1 MSDSPVKYF
10 VVDAFTNRPFAGNPA
25 AIVPLERWPDDAWL
39 QQVARE
45 MNLSE
50 TAYLV
55 PNATGYDL
63 RWFTPAVEVDL
74 CGHAT
79 IASSAVLAKLGKMVD
94 GQEVAFSTRSGRL
107 TARRQ
112 GTVFRL
118 DFPALPVEEKFDMNS
133 GPAAGLADAL
143 GATPVFVGRSRFDL
157 LAEVESEAV
166 VRAVSPDFRRI
177 GRMPYRGL
185 IVTAP
190 ADRVAGDSPEF
201 DFASRFFAPA
211 LGVDEDPVCGSAHC
225 CLAPYW
231 SEKLGKTKMVGH
243 QVSARSGIVHVE
255 LRGDRVQLGGE
266 GVIVAAGELLA

>member
-1 MSDSPVKYF
+1 MSDTPIKYY

-25 AIVPLERWPDDAWL
+25 AIVPLGRWPDDAWL
-39 QQVARE
+39 QNVARE

-55 PNATGYDL
+55 PNADGYDL

-79 IASSAVLAKLGKMVD
+79 IASSAVLADLGKMDD
-94 GQEVAFSTRSGRL
+94 GQVVAFATRSGRL
-107 TARRQ
+107 TARREGALFQ
-112 GTVFRL
+112 L
-118 DFPALPVEEKFDMNS
+118 NFPALPLDQQVDVLS
-133 GPAAGLADAL
+133 GPAAGLAEAL
-143 GATPVFVGRSRFDL
+143 GAMPRFVGRGRFDL
-157 LAEVESEAV
+157 LAEVESESV
-166 VRAVSPDFRRI
+166 VRSVAPDFRRI

-185 IVTAP
+185 IVTARSD
-190 ADRVAGDSPEF
+190 APEF
-201 DFASRFFAPA
+201 DFVSRFFAPA

-225 CLAPYW
+225 CLATYW
-231 SEKLGKTKMVGH
+231 AEKLGKSKMVGH

>member
-1 MSDSPVKYF
+1 
-10 VVDAFTNRPFAGNPA
+10 VDAFTNRPFAGNPA
-25 AIVPLERWPDDAWL
+25 AIVPLERPRDDAWL
-39 QQVARE
+39 QHVARE

-55 PNATGYDL
+55 PNAEGYDL

-79 IASSAVLAKLGKMVD
+79 IASCAVLAKLGKLAD
-94 GQEVAFSTRSGRL
+94 GAEVAFATRSGRL

-112 GTVFRL
+112 GNLFQL
-118 DFPALPVEEKFDMNS
+118 NFPALPIQESVDVKN
-133 GPAAGLADAL
+133 GPAAGLAEAL
-143 GATPVFVGRSRFDL
+143 GTVPVFVGRGRFDL

-166 VRAVSPDFRRI
+166 VRSVAPDFRRI

-185 IVTAP
+185 IVTAR
-190 ADRVAGDSPEF
+190 AERKSGDAGEF
-201 DFASRFFAPA
+201 DFVSRFFAPA

-225 CLAPYW
+225 CLAAYW
-231 SEKLGKTKMVGH
+231 ASKLGKTKMVGH

-255 LRGDRVQLGGE
+255 LQGDRVQLGGE
-266 GVIVAAGELLA
+266 GVITAAGELLCI